1 MTTLTPAEL
10 FREIEALRA
19 AVRDEAAAI
28 LAGWSGARLPARALP
43 AAHNLACYLA
53 LRRHDISDLQ
63 ESLAAF
69 GLSSLGRLEGHVMAS
84 LESVCA
90 TLGRLVGAPRP
101 GRWRPGKIAV
111 SGAALRQ
118 AQRRF
123 FGPDRIGARARI
135 MVTLPSE
142 AAEDRA
148 LVRSLIEAGMT
159 CARINCAHDDAQ
171 AWRAMAALVREESAP
186 GGCTVLMD
194 IAGPKLRLASVHAAE
209 PVRLRRGDRVV
220 LVRDLSRAD
229 SADPV
234 IATLSHPAVVDSLS
248 PGAEVWINDGRIGL
262 AVTAAAPGRAVLIV
276 VHARAKGER
285 LRPGKGVNV
294 PELGLALAPLTEKD
308 RADLDVVAEIA
319 DSVGY
324 SFVQRPEDVALLS
337 GELALRRPGR
347 PPLPM
352 VLKIETPLA
361 VRNLPRLIVTALA
374 RGPVAVMIAR
384 GDLAVELGFARM
396 SEIQEEILWI
406 AEAARVP
413 VVWATQVLDSL
424 VREGL
429 PSRAEATDAA
439 MAQRAECVMLNK
451 GPHLAAG
458 VRFLADVLRRMD
470 RHQRKKT
477 ARFGALHSWPP
488 EELALPPASP
498 WVGGEGRN
506 GERLQRS
513 ASRDAG
519 LAGVSVTG
527 RCGP

>member
-1 MTTLTPAEL
+1 MTTATPAAL
-10 FREIEALRA
+10 FREVEALRA
-19 AVRDEAAAI
+19 AVCDEAAVI
-28 LAGWSGARLPARALP
+28 LAGWTGAGLPARALP

-63 ESLAAF
+63 GALAAF

-84 LESVCA
+84 LDAVAA
-90 TLGRLVGAPRP
+90 TLGRLAGEPCP
-101 GRWRPGKIAV
+101 GRWRPGRIAV
-111 SGAALRQ
+111 AGAALRQ

-148 LVRSLIEAGMT
+148 LVRSLLEAGMT
-159 CARINCAHDDAQ
+159 SARINCAHDDAA
-171 AWRAMAALVREESAP
+171 AWRAMAALVREEAAP
-186 GGCTVLMD
+186 GGGCTVLMD
-194 IAGPKLRLASVHAAE
+194 IGGPKLRVASVHAADA
-209 PVRLRRGDRVV
+209 VRLHRGDTVA
-220 LVRDLSRAD
+220 LVRDLGHAD
-229 SADPV
+229 AADPV
-234 IATLSHPAVVDSLS
+234 IATLSHPAVVDALA
-248 PGAEVWINDGRIGL
+248 PGQEVWINDGRIGL
-262 AVTAAAPGRAVLIV
+262 TVTAAAPGRAVLTV
-276 VHARAKGER
+276 VQARAKGER

-294 PELGLALAPLTEKD
+294 PELGVALSPLTEKD
-308 RADLDVVAEIA
+308 LADLDTVAEIA

-324 SFVQRPEDVALLS
+324 SFVQRPEDIALLA

-396 SEIQEEILWI
+396 SEIQEEIMWI

-413 VVWATQVLDSL
+413 VIWATQVLESL
-424 VREGL
+424 VRDGM

-470 RHQRKKT
+470 RHQSKKS
-477 ARFGALHSWPP
+477 ARYGALQSWPA
-488 EELALPPASP
+488 EELALAAAAPAQAVP
-498 WVGGEGRN
+498 GQN
-506 GERLQRS
+506 GERFQR
-513 ASRDAG
+513 
-519 LAGVSVTG
+519 TG
-527 RCGP
+527 